1 MEDLSPWSPY
11 FNTPLDSSLDI
22 PLFDCL
28 DENAMFTDPNN
39 NPYNERVIFHLPA
52 DWDDVPEVTAQSKS
66 LPKLD
71 ASYLAAISPSS
82 PLLDSFDPSQLTSVA
97 PQIRAPTM
105 VKSTASCRKVTV
117 ERVLGETAATQ
128 MRNDINAPTSRKEV
142 RTVFARKRGRSA
154 ACGDEDEFDDYV
166 LCPNPMEQ
174 DLIEQK
180 HR

>member
-1 MEDLSPWSPY
+1 MEDLSPWSLY

-105 VKSTASCRKVTV
+105 VKFFLDCSQRRTRSTPARD
-117 ERVLGETAATQ
+117 LQ
-128 MRNDINAPTSRKEV
+128 
-142 RTVFARKRGRSA
+142 ARKTTAPPVPLCCDTRAQHQHRYALAIRNRQNPALLTPSFPRKSA
-154 ACGDEDEFDDYV
+154 
-166 LCPNPMEQ
+166 
-174 DLIEQK
+174 
-180 HR
+180 